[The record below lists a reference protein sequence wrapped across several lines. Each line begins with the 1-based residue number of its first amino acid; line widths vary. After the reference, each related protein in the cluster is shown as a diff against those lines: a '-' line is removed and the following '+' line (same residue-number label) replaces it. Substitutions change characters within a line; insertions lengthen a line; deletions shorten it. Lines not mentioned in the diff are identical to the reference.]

1 MNNHN
6 PHNHHNNEQRLDET
20 PAVEIINARKSYCI
34 GEMEVPVLRGI
45 DLSVRHGEFLAII
58 CPSGSG
64 KSALANLI
72 GCRDRPTAGEIRVL
86 GNVVSKLSDDK
97 LAHLRGEIGFVVRT
111 PNLASGMSAFQN
123 VELPAIVYQKHG
135 CNPKKHA
142 KELLELVGLS
152 DHIHHKSTELSVGQR
167 QRVAI
172 ARALVNDPTIILAD
186 EPTGNL
192 DTKTGDEIMKI
203 FENLNKDGRTII
215 MITHDPEIAAYADRI
230 VAVNDGLLVEGDVN
244 N

>member
-6 PHNHHNNEQRLDET
+6 NHHNNETRQDEP
-20 PAVEIINARKSYCI
+20 PAVDIANVRKSYHI
-34 GEMEVPVLRGI
+34 GEMEVPILRGI
-45 DLSVRHGEFLAII
+45 DLSVRRGEFLAIMG
-58 CPSGSG
+58 PSGSG
-64 KSALANLI
+64 KSALADLI
-72 GCRDRPTAGEIRVL
+72 GCRDRPTDGEIRVL
-86 GNVVSKLSDDK
+86 GNVLSKLSDDE
-97 LAHLRGEIGFVVRT
+97 LADLRGEIGFVFRT

-123 VELPAIVYQKHG
+123 VELPAIVCQKHG
-135 CNPKKHA
+135 YNPKKHA

-172 ARALVNDPTIILAD
+172 ARALVNDPSIILAD

-203 FENLNKDGRTII
+203 FEDLNKDGRTII

-230 VAVNDGLLVEGDVN
+230 VAVNDGLLVDGN
-244 N
+244 T

>member
-6 PHNHHNNEQRLDET
+6 PHNNEQRPDET
-20 PAVEIINARKSYCI
+20 PAVEIINASKSYHV
-34 GEMEVPVLRGI
+34 GEMEVPILRGI
-45 DLSVRHGEFLAII
+45 DLSVLRGEFLAIMG
-58 CPSGSG
+58 PSGTG
-64 KSALANLI
+64 KSALADLI
-72 GCRDRPTAGEIRVL
+72 GCRDRPTEGDIHVL
-86 GNVVSKLSDDK
+86 GNALSKLSDDE
-97 LAHLRGEIGFVVRT
+97 LAHLRCEIGFVVRT
-111 PNLASGMSAFQN
+111 FNLASGMSAFQN

-135 CNPKKHA
+135 GNPRKRA

-152 DHIHHKSTELSVGQR
+152 GHIHHKSTELSVGQR

-172 ARALVNDPTIILAD
+172 ARALVNDPSIILAD

-203 FENLNKDGRTII
+203 FEDLNREGRTII

-230 VAVNDGLLVEGDVN
+230 VAVEEGALADGN
-244 N
+244 T